1 MARPI
6 NNNTFKIIEP
16 VMEAVTSAKSP
27 ARRENIAMKSSTAL
41 PKVAF
46 INAEIVEETRLAMI
60 LVDSAI
66 KCANPISAAAIVR
79 KENSGPTFKK

>member
-1 MARPI
+1 
-6 NNNTFKIIEP
+6 
-16 VMEAVTSAKSP
+16 
-27 ARRENIAMKSSTAL
+27 MKSSTAL

-66 KCANPISAAAIVR
+66 KCASPISAAAIVR